1 MVSSK
6 KVSGRA
12 SPFPVGIAMGVL
24 TGITITAL
32 MSMALT
38 YMVLTGVLD
47 SRLIGYGVMVII
59 GLSVILGDLIALIRI
74 KRRGM
79 LVAQLTGGIYLLA
92 LLGAT
97 ALLFGGQ
104 YRGVGVT
111 ALLVAGTNTLVG
123 VISLWQKQRP
133 IKHGRKLK
141 TW

>member
-79 LVAQLTGGIYLLA
+79 LVAQLTGGIYLLV

-97 ALLFGGQ
+97 ALFFGGQ